1 MTAPRQL
8 GTTFYMAEDLLL
20 RLDVRCDEQAP
31 GVARAAL
38 NSLAGVGRAVTD
50 LLLIASELV
59 TNAILHSGC
68 TPADLLTLRLTRG
81 DGHLVLAVR
90 DPGRSGR
97 DAGVAEGRPLGNGG
111 LGLRIVE
118 MVATRWGQSRTDGY
132 CVWAEIPMR
141 AESANSVRCAGGG
154 QPQRLRATSAAQHR

>member
-1 MTAPRQL
+1 
-8 GTTFYMAEDLLL
+8 MAEELLL

-38 NSLAGVGRAVTD
+38 NSLAAAGRAVTD
-50 LLLIASELV
+50 LMLIASELV

-68 TPADLLTLRLTRG
+68 TSGDLLTLRLSRR
-81 DGHLVLAVR
+81 DEQFVLAVR

-97 DAGVAEGRPLGNGG
+97 EAGVAEGRPLGNGG

-141 AESANSVRCAGGG
+141 AENALPRTSDD
-154 QPQRLRATSAAQHR
+154 QPQRLTATSSARRH